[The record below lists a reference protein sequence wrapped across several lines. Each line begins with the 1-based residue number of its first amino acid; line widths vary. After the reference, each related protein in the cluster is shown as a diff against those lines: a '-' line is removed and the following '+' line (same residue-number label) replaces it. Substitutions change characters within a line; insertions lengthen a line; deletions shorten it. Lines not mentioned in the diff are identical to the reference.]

1 MIKNVFLD
9 FNGTL
14 IDDVDLCLKLL
25 NDILRRQGNK
35 EVSLEEYKNIFTFP
49 IKKYYELAGVDFTKD
64 SYEDLAICFI
74 NAYQKASLSC
84 NLYDGVINTI
94 KFLRNKGINVYIL
107 SASEKNNLKEQCDH
121 FGLTSVVC
129 DVLGIDN
136 IHAESKVSLAINY
149 IKDNNINLEET
160 IFVGDTLHDNEVAR
174 SLGVKSILIP
184 NGHQSKERLEKSDA
198 IIIDDFKDLMNKY
211 DELLK

>member
-25 NDILRRQGNK
+25 NDILRRQGAK

-49 IKKYYELAGVDFTKD
+49 IKRYYELAGVDFTKD
-64 SYEDLAICFI
+64 SYEDLAIWFI
-74 NAYQKASLSC
+74 KNYQKTSLSC
-84 NLYDGVINTI
+84 SLYDGVIDTI
-94 KFLRNKGINVYIL
+94 KFLRGKGINVYIL
-107 SASEKNNLKEQCDH
+107 SASEKHNLKEQCDH

-136 IHAESKVSLAINY
+136 IHAASKVNLAIDY
-149 IKDNNINLEET
+149 IKNNNINLNET
-160 IFVGDTLHDNEVAR
+160 IFVGDTLHDDEVAK
-174 SLGVKSILIP
+174 SVGVKSILIP
-184 NGHQSKERLEKSDA
+184 NGHQSKEVLARSNA
-198 IIIDDFKDLMNKY
+198 IIIDDFKNLMNKY
-211 DELLK
+211 EELLK

>member
-25 NDILRRQGNK
+25 NDILRRQGNR

-64 SYEDLAICFI
+64 SYEDLAIWFI

>member
-64 SYEDLAICFI
+64 SYEDLAIWFI
-74 NAYQKASLSC
+74 NAYQKTSLSC
-84 NLYDGVINTI
+84 DLYDGVIDTI

-149 IKDNNINLEET
+149 IKDNNINLKET